1 MLLLK
6 TKTKQLRFY
15 DMELSILSITS
26 KLGRKHTVKW
36 STLIVSLLGQ
46 KYASYVHIV
55 KTMVFPVVTDG
66 CESWTVRKAELM
78 LLNCGA
84 REDS

>member
-1 MLLLK
+1 
-6 TKTKQLRFY
+6 
-15 DMELSILSITS
+15 MELSIWAITS
-26 KLGRKHTVKW
+26 KLGRKHTVEW

-46 KYASYVHIV
+46 KYVSYVHIV

-66 CESWTVRKAELM
+66 CESWTIRKAELM

-84 REDS
+84 GEDS